1 METTTVYKDEYDR
14 LVTEN
19 IETVTEL
26 AHLKGRIQGIAHGI
40 GDNATMNAI
49 VLDQLM
55 KLSKEISN
63 DID

>member
-26 AHLKGRIQGIAHGI
+26 ARLKGRIQGIAHGI

-49 VLDQLM
+49 VLDQLL
-55 KLSKEISN
+55 KLSKEFSN